1 MFSAEPVDL
10 LIIGAGSGGVR
21 AARLAAGLG
30 KRVVIVEQY
39 QVGGTCVN
47 VGCVPKKLFS
57 YAAHFPEDLRLAES
71 FGWDA
76 QVNGFDWLRLRD
88 NKNREILRLNSIYQ
102 NLLQKA
108 GVTLLAGCG
117 RFIDSQRVEVNGQ
130 IITAENI
137 LIATGGRAVRPDIP
151 GVEYALVSDDVF
163 ALAKLPEKIIIAGGG
178 YIALEFASI
187 FHGLGVQ
194 TELDYRGALF
204 LKGFDEDIRHCV
216 AEEMRKKGICLR
228 FNSDIQVIEKL
239 DSGQKRVHYRD
250 GQVRLCDELLLA
262 LGRQPNTQY
271 LGLEN
276 AGIKTTPSGAI
287 KVSENF
293 QTHVPTIYALG
304 DVIDR
309 LQLTPVALAEAQVFV
324 DQLFGPKQLQMD
336 YELIPT
342 AVFCHPN
349 VAVVGLSEA
358 QARQRYQNVR
368 VYRSRFRPMK
378 YSLSALDTKVLMKM
392 VVHAETDQVLGV
404 HMVGEQA
411 GEIIQGLAV
420 ALKAGATKAVFDA
433 TLGIHPTMAEEFV
446 TMRTPG

>member
-57 YAAHFPEDLRLAES
+57 YAAHFPEDFRLAES

-130 IITAENI
+130 IITAETI

-151 GVEYALVSDDVF
+151 GVEHALVSDDVF

-216 AEEMRKKGICLR
+216 AEEMLKKGICLR

-276 AGIKTTPSGAI
+276 AGIKTTPNGAI